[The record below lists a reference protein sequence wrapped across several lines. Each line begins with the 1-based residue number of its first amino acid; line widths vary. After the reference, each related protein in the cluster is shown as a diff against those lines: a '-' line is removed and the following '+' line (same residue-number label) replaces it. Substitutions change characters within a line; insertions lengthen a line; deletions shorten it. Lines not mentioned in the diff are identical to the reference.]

1 MVTELISS
9 IKSGIEQ
16 ILSEI
21 GFKQVAQIETNSQLI
36 EVITSIG
43 ITGDVKGTLMLK
55 TNTQSAVAIANK
67 MLLSIH
73 SGGIVNEF
81 GTAQK
86 EAIYEVTNLFAG
98 RSLNIL
104 SEKNIDC
111 SLTPPTIITGNKISP
126 LVCEVTYSTDLFFT
140 GDFGTLSIFVGIA
153 KRKK

>member
-1 MVTELISS
+1 MVTELLTS

-21 GFKQVAQIETNSQLI
+21 GFKQIEQIEANSQRV

-55 TNTQSAVAIANK
+55 TNTRSAVAIANK
-67 MLLSIH
+67 MLLSIQPN
-73 SGGIVNEF
+73 GIGNEF

-111 SLTPPTIITGNKISP
+111 NLTPPTIITGNKISP
-126 LVCEVTYSTDLFFT
+126 MVCEVTHSADLFFT
-140 GDFGTLSIFVGIA
+140 GDFGYLSIFVGIA
-153 KRKK
+153 KKKS